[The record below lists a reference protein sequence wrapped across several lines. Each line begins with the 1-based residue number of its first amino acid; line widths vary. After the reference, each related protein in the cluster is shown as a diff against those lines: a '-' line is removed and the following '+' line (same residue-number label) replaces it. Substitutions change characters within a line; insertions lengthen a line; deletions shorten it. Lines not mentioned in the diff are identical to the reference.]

1 MHITRAILAAVALAA
16 LAAPAA
22 QAKTYNAVAQYSA
35 VSNTDTQHWSYRY
48 STGARDG
55 NYALLPL
62 ASTDTRWQTDGGA
75 TAPLDFWSNPGF
87 NYPLISANTTRKRL
101 HRDYNGFGNVYL
113 APNLLFIDPGYQIAV
128 ISFLS
133 PRRGTATVTYSFTD
147 IDCHGGNGIAW
158 YVDKNSGLTRDLA
171 SGSLTS
177 TNCDDTQY
185 ATTEIRS
192 LQVKGGKGDRINF
205 VIDNAGDSSADS
217 SAMTATVGFP

>member
-1 MHITRAILAAVALAA
+1 MHTTRAILGAIALAA

-62 ASTDTRWQTDGGA
+62 ASTDAADWQNDGG
-75 TAPLDFWSNPGF
+75 TTVPLDYWSNPGF

-101 HRDYNGFGNVYL
+101 HRDYGYGNVYL
-113 APNLLFIDPGYQIAV
+113 APKSLFIDPGYQVAV
-128 ISFLS
+128 VSFLS
-133 PRRGTATVTYSFTD
+133 PKRGTATVTYSFTD
-147 IDCHGGNGIAW
+147 IDCHGGNGIDW

-171 SGSLTS
+171 SGVLAS

-185 ATTEIRS
+185 ATTGVQQ
-192 LQVKGGKGDRINF
+192 LQVKVRKGDRINF
-205 VIDNAGDSSADS
+205 IIDDAGDYTFDS
-217 SAMTATVGFP
+217 SAMTATVSFP